1 MPRYTPKKI
10 SSALNF
16 WLDKE
21 SEQDNL
27 LSEGEN
33 NLLHIVL
40 KWFTQILT
48 AIMFWKSSSSSK

>member
-10 SSALNF
+10 SAALNF
-16 WLDKE
+16 RLDKE

-27 LSEGEN
+27 LSEGEK

-40 KWFTQILT
+40 K
-48 AIMFWKSSSSSK
+48 